1 MADQALVAGEQ
12 ARHAVDGRRADAEQA
27 PRHVHGFTQGAGPR
41 HVHAVVVARRQVHG
55 GVQAVVVRLGVLVAA
70 QQFGG
75 GERLALGLEDAAGL
89 DLASWLMR
97 PSAGITRLR
106 GSASAT
112 RAPGFS
118 ARVKNW
124 LKVA

>member
-1 MADQALVAGEQ
+1 LYGLASSSLPSSSA
-12 ARHAVDGRRADAEQA
+12 AVNDW
-27 PRHVHGFTQGAGPR
+27 P
-41 HVHAVVVARRQVHG
+41 
-55 GVQAVVVRLGVLVAA
+55 
-70 QQFGG
+70 
-75 GERLALGLEDAAGL
+75 LAWKMRPASIFP
-89 DLASWLMR
+89 SWLMR

>member
-1 MADQALVAGEQ
+1 
-12 ARHAVDGRRADAEQA
+12 
-27 PRHVHGFTQGAGPR
+27 
-41 HVHAVVVARRQVHG
+41 
-55 GVQAVVVRLGVLVAA
+55 
-70 QQFGG
+70 
-75 GERLALGLEDAAGL
+75 LAWKMRPASIFP
-89 DLASWLMR
+89 SWLMR

>member
-1 MADQALVAGEQ
+1 
-12 ARHAVDGRRADAEQA
+12 
-27 PRHVHGFTQGAGPR
+27 
-41 HVHAVVVARRQVHG
+41 VHAVVVARRQVHG
-55 GVQAVVVRLGVLVAA
+55 GVQAVVVRLGVLVTA

-89 DLASWLMR
+89 DLPSWLMR